1 MLVGI
6 IVARPVCEDGLE
18 RSEVAPDRNR
28 LEVFVRGIVENS
40 RKLLAGEDGNGF
52 IERNRGYFAEAPDV
66 RCYVANRLFSR
77 LAYAIGFSRRGAE
90 RQSLQRTSNF
100 RSLLSLIQTAL
111 KF

>member
-77 LAYAIGFSRRGAE
+77 LAYA
-90 RQSLQRTSNF
+90 QSLDGGELRVF
-100 RSLLSLIQTAL
+100 LEDHFDGWGYFCHVSLLSL
-111 KF
+111 F